1 MKNQFVIYISVLLFL
16 FFINCKKSAPS
27 PSTTSS
33 SSSAVINGDLTDL
46 AGLWVEDS
54 TALGGS
60 YGIYNGVIAP
70 NIFDTSF
77 YEIRITKTGPS
88 SIEITS
94 PTGVFPPFPIE
105 NITWSGLQPDPDP
118 AVNSWIY
125 NDYSDFFVRGDYVIS
140 YSYYY
145 PLVSQFGT
153 FLTIEGFRK
162 L

>member
-33 SSSAVINGDLTDL
+33 SSSTVINGDLTDL
-46 AGLWVEDS
+46 EGLWVEDS

-94 PTGVFPPFPIE
+94 PTGVFPPFPVE

-145 PLVSQFGT
+145 PLVSQWGT
-153 FLTIEGFRK
+153 GLYFENFRK